1 MNPNLTQSRRGAE
14 KERRGHGRLDRERH
28 STVIAARPHDS
39 MVGLARRCRPKPQAR
54 TRRLQCQERKRNSPL
69 HLGSLTNRTSASRR
83 RTPFSTSLPH
93 AAKQAKK
100 HLMRALPSI
109 SALPMRTTHFQLF
122 LQPGRPVAA
131 CATAHKS
138 DFIGMT
144 PLKNLHLCSFLS
156 LSKTAASPSK
166 SQIDYSI
173 INRCPLRNYDTSRN

>member
-1 MNPNLTQSRRGAE
+1 LPN
-14 KERRGHGRLDRERH
+14 
-28 STVIAARPHDS
+28 
-39 MVGLARRCRPKPQAR
+39 
-54 TRRLQCQERKRNSPL
+54 
-69 HLGSLTNRTSASRR
+69 
-83 RTPFSTSLPH
+83 

-100 HLMRALPSI
+100 HPMRALPSI

-122 LQPGRPVAA
+122 LQLGRPVAA
-131 CATAHKS
+131 CATAPKS

-144 PLKNLHLCSFLS
+144 QLKNLHLCSFLS

>member
-1 MNPNLTQSRRGAE
+1 MNPNLTQRRRGAE
-14 KERRGHGRLDRERH
+14 KERKGHGRLDRERH
-28 STVIAARPHDS
+28 LTAIAAKPHDS

-54 TRRLQCQERKRNSPL
+54 TRRLQCQVRKWNSPL
-69 HLGSLTNRTSASRR
+69 HLGSLKNRTLASRR
-83 RTPFSTSLPH
+83 RTPLSTSLPH

-100 HLMRALPSI
+100 HPMRALPSI

-131 CATAHKS
+131 FATAPKS
-138 DFIGMT
+138 DFINMT
-144 PLKNLHLCSFLS
+144 SLKKLHLCSFLS

-173 INRCPLRNYDTSRN
+173 INRCPLCNYDTSRN